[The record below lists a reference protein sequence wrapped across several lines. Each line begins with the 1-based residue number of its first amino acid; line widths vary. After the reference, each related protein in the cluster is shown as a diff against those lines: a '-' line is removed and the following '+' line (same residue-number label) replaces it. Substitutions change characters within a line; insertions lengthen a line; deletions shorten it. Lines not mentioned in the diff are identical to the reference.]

1 MNEGKDLWHD
11 VRVGITKELIV
22 QAVIG
27 TCSLPIVLAISAVVW
42 QSLAEWLLGDSHT
55 SRWAIAMLA

>member
-1 MNEGKDLWHD
+1 MNESKDCWHD

-42 QSLAEWLLGDSHT
+42 Q
-55 SRWAIAMLA
+55 R